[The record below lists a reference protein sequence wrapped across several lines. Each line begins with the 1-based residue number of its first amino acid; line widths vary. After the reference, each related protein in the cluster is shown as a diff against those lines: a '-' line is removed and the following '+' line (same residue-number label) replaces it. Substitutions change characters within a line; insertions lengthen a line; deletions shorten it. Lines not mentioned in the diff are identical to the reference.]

1 MISEIARML
10 LHNLPE
16 CMRMRRRSAL
26 PLEKEPF
33 RVTAER
39 IVCVPPCVTVRW
51 FAFAHYRKTFCPLKK
66 DEGLVTVLVFLRS
79 QYIDI

>member
-26 PLEKEPF
+26 PLENEPS
-33 RVTAER
+33 RVTAGR
-39 IVCVPPCVTVRW
+39 IVCAPPCVTVRW

-79 QYIDI
+79 QYM

>member
-39 IVCVPPCVTVRW
+39 IVCVPPYVTVRW
-51 FAFAHYRKTFCPLKK
+51 FTFAHYRKTFCPLKK
-66 DEGLVTVLVFLRS
+66 DEGLVP
-79 QYIDI
+79 